1 MWFLSSPY
9 QYCVKNILLTT
20 DMLRFVQMGSC
31 KTSHKFSWALQADIN
46 SRIWCTS
53 VAVFTPDRALTQA
66 IELTSHRLENT
77 KVTKKSY
84 GDWKEEE
91 YKQKEF
97 LVIQSSYNELFGT
110 VCALRLLQCTF
121 LSEILKC
128 THNYWTSV
136 FLSVFVLIVEVNN
149 CGQKGIEKSQDRHSD
164 EELCR
169 WSIIPFKKE
178 SFFPGS
184 FTQRSTEVYL
194 LESGRRKHWYLL
206 L

>member
-1 MWFLSSPY
+1 MIFFFPISIL
-9 QYCVKNILLTT
+9 CKNNLLTT
-20 DMLRFVQMGSC
+20 DILRFVQMGSC

-53 VAVFTPDRALTQA
+53 VVVFTPDRVLAQA
-66 IELTSHRLENT
+66 IELTSHRLENA

-97 LVIQSSYNELFGT
+97 LTIQLSYIELFST
-110 VCALRLLQCTF
+110 VCALRLFLLQRTI
-121 LSEILKC
+121 LILKC

-136 FLSVFVLIVEVNN
+136 LLSVFVLVEEVNN

-178 SFFPGS
+178 SLFPGS
-184 FTQRSTEVYL
+184 FT
-194 LESGRRKHWYLL
+194 
-206 L
+206 